1 VTSLAAVVLAHRD
14 PEHVA
19 RLLRALGDL
28 PVVLHCDSKASRA
41 TAEGMARG
49 AGANVQ
55 LLPRTSGTLSSWSL
69 VRIELAGLRAAL
81 QTSGGASHVAVLT
94 GSDYPLVGLQELHQR
109 LEAWA
114 GRSYLL
120 SLPIPFA
127 RWSDERH
134 PDGGSWRT
142 AHRFLTRGDDLVT
155 VRGIPARLPWRRRVP
170 PELELRASSQW
181 KIYAREDVVR
191 LLRVVD
197 TRPDL
202 VRFWRSTLIPEES
215 FAASVLSSPAVTG
228 GPAMPRC
235 HDVPWF
241 VRWPHHGAHH
251 PAWLELDD
259 FDELARRRH
268 AAPGRPDALA
278 GPREGEHQA
287 LFARKMS
294 TEVSSALLDRI
305 DAELR

>member
-1 VTSLAAVVLAHRD
+1 MTSLAAVVLAHRD
-14 PEHVA
+14 PGHVR

-41 TAEGMARG
+41 TAEGMAQG
-49 AGANVQ
+49 AGPGVQ

-81 QTSGGASHVAVLT
+81 RLADTSHVAVLT
-94 GSDYPLVGLQELHQR
+94 GSDYPLVGLHELHQR
-109 LEAWA
+109 LEPWA

-120 SLPIPFA
+120 SVPIPFA

-155 VRGIPARLPWRRRVP
+155 VRGVPARLPWRRRVP

-202 VRFWRSTLIPEES
+202 VRFWRSTFIPEES

-228 GPAMPRC
+228 DPPHPVC

-241 VRWPHHGAHH
+241 VRWPHQGAHH
-251 PAWLELDD
+251 PAWLDLGD

-268 AAPGRPDALA
+268 APPGLPEELA
-278 GPREGEHQA
+278 HPREGERQA

-294 TEVSSALLDRI
+294 SEVSSALLDRV